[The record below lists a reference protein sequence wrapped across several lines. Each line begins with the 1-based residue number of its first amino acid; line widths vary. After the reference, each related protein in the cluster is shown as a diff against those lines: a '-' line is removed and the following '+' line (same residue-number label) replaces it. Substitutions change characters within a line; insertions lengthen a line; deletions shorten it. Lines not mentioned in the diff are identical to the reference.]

1 MALAQS
7 MNIYGINYELLSL
20 ITSNL
25 GGGGEGRE
33 RGGGGNLTPYG
44 TRANTFRLAH
54 HATEYL
60 LEDDWNVDDVVRG
73 STPGTLQELTRCH
86 GKWALKYY
94 DILNPVQPKGTLASF
109 IKQCYSYGITIYI
122 YTGSKGLTY
131 HMLVTIKENIR
142 LKSHLY

>member
-60 LEDDWNVDDVVRG
+60 LEDD
-73 STPGTLQELTRCH
+73 
-86 GKWALKYY
+86 
-94 DILNPVQPKGTLASF
+94 
-109 IKQCYSYGITIYI
+109 
-122 YTGSKGLTY
+122 
-131 HMLVTIKENIR
+131 
-142 LKSHLY
+142 